1 MIIEEGNEF
10 NFLVEKIIDLSDES
24 YFILLSEFDKQY
36 LLPTK
41 YYDEYNIKVGNEIR
55 CRIDR
60 INCSGRVFLEPKSP
74 IYSIGDKDIFT
85 LLDVKQKETRK
96 TKDKYLVIKAKSSKT
111 NRAIVV
117 NYSRCLDYS
126 LNENYLC
133 EVIKIKKAEMQL
145 KLISKV

>member
-10 NFLVEKIIDLSDES
+10 NFKVEKIIDLSGES

-36 LLPTK
+36 LLPVK

-55 CRIDR
+55 CKIDR
-60 INCSGRVFLEPKSP
+60 ISCSGRVYIEPKSP
-74 IYSIGDKDIFT
+74 IYSKGDKDIFT
-85 LLDVKQKETRK
+85 LLEVKQKETRK
-96 TKDKYLVIKAKSSKT
+96 TKDKYLVIKAMSSKT

-117 NYSRCLDYS
+117 DYSKCLNYSLG
-126 LNENYLC
+126 ENYFC
-133 EVIKIKKAEMQL
+133 EIIKIKKAEMHL